1 MTEKTIH
8 ERLSEIQK
16 TLKVGKEH
24 NNTFG
29 KYKYRKA
36 EDILNEVKKLLDSD
50 EYITTSVNIEAI
62 QDRFYVVIKACF
74 HKNTNEIM
82 ACGYARESF
91 DKKGMDDAQLTG
103 ATTSYAKKY
112 ALCNLF
118 AIDDE
123 VDADD
128 DNYKKYNNNQSS
140 TPQKP
145 VEKKQ
150 EPQKPA
156 EAFSYEKLKEELME
170 CGTLAEV
177 QTVREKA
184 SNNKSKMSIEQQKE
198 FRTLLTNTL
207 NAIKEMEN
215 AK

>member
-8 ERLSEIQK
+8 QRLCEIQK

-24 NNTFG
+24 NNSFG

-36 EDILNEVKKLLDSD
+36 EDILNEVKKYLDGD
-50 EYITTSVNIEAI
+50 EYITTSANIEVI

-74 HKNTNEIM
+74 HKNTDAII
-82 ACGYARESF
+82 ACGYARESL

-112 ALCNLF
+112 ALCNLL

-128 DNYKKYNNNQSS
+128 DNYKAV
-140 TPQKP
+140 PQKP

-150 EPQKPA
+150 EPQKPIQT
-156 EAFSYEKLKEELME
+156 FNYEKLKEELIE
-170 CGTLAEV
+170 CATIAEV
-177 QTVREKA
+177 SIVREKA
-184 SNNKSKMSIEQQKE
+184 NANKSKMSTEQQKE
-198 FRTLLTNTL
+198 FGVLLTNTI
-207 NAIKEMEN
+207 NQIKEIEN